1 MTELE
6 AYKELKDK
14 SPTGFKL
21 NELIA
26 FSYPVRKIKI
36 DALVNKQPDG
46 SLVKVY
52 NVLLRAIQQGFNT
65 QKTLFQFLGLGEQDE
80 FILRE
85 LFLLKEKN
93 YVDLIADKWIVAP
106 EGEKFLENEKILR
119 IEEHEEFEFLLDG
132 ISGDV
137 LSIKQEFA
145 NKAKLQKYLTSEIK
159 IPNRSPEI
167 IENKFQQIADTFK
180 QLNENKCY
188 LISYNA
194 DEIKFDSFRDGESG
208 FWLNYWLIEYIPERN
223 SNLEA
228 KLEVRD
234 FDTLKPDKILSAKFN
249 SEYRHYIYSLSSS
262 DRTSFE
268 ELAEIAE
275 EPVQSINPQIVTS
288 DIATL
293 TIWETKHKFL
303 EALHNVK
310 DKILIESPWIKRATM
325 EYLPLFEKMLKDKK
339 QLIILYGISEKD
351 EHDYQTLEKVKELQR
366 ENKETFI
373 LIHLPT
379 HFNSIGSRLTGTHRK
394 LVIKDNDYYFAGSFN
409 FLSFGKNEK
418 QQVANEESMMIS
430 KDVQKKWEQVMKE
443 YNLNLKTNK

>member
-14 SPTGFKL
+14 SPAGFKL

-106 EGEKFLENEKILR
+106 DGEKFLENEKILR
-119 IEEHEEFEFLLDG
+119 VEEHEDFEFLLDG

-137 LSIKQEFA
+137 IIIKQENA
-145 NKAKLQKYLTSEIK
+145 NKAKLQKFLTSEIK
-159 IPNRSPEI
+159 IPKRNPEI

-188 LISYNA
+188 LISYDA
-194 DEIKFDSFRDGESG
+194 DDIKFDSFRDGESG
-208 FWLNYWLIEYIPERN
+208 FWLNYLLVEYIPEKN

-234 FDTLKPDKILSAKFN
+234 YDSLKLDKTLSAKFN
-249 SEYRHYIYSLSSS
+249 SEYRHYIYSLSNS
-262 DRTSFE
+262 DRTNFE
-268 ELAEIAE
+268 EIAE
-275 EPVQSINPQIVTS
+275 LTDEPVQPIKPQIATS
-288 DIATL
+288 EIATL

-303 EALHNVK
+303 EALNNVK
-310 DKILIESPWIKRATM
+310 EKILIESPWIKRATM

-351 EHDYQTLEKVKELQR
+351 EHDYQTLEKVKELQLQ
-366 ENKETFI
+366 NKETFT

-379 HFNSIGSRLTGTHRK
+379 HFDNIGSSLTGTHRK

-418 QQVANEESMMIS
+418 QQVANEESMLIF

-443 YNLNLKTNK
+443 YKIALK

>member
-137 LSIKQEFA
+137 LTIKQEFA
-145 NKAKLQKYLTSEIK
+145 NKAKLQKFLTSEIK
-159 IPNRSPEI
+159 TPNRSPEI

-234 FDTLKPDKILSAKFN
+234 FDTLKPDKTLSAKFN

-268 ELAEIAE
+268 ELVEITE
-275 EPVQSINPQIVTS
+275 EPAQPIKLQIATS
-288 DIATL
+288 DFATL

-325 EYLPLFEKMLKDKK
+325 EYLPLFEKILKDKK

-366 ENKETFI
+366 QNKETFT

-379 HFNSIGSRLTGTHRK
+379 HFDNIGSRLTGTHRK
-394 LVIKDNDYYFAGSFN
+394 LVIKDNDYYIAGSFN

-443 YNLNLKTNK
+443 YSLNLKTNK